1 MLKRSAAIHMT
12 FGAFLVALLFLGF
25 TVAAETGDTSPPLR
39 ARQLTGMKVEDSD
52 GQAAGTIRNL
62 VLEMNTGNLRY
73 VVIGYG
79 GYLGMRTTLKLAP
92 VQVMSAATAKSE
104 TLAINATTPQWN
116 RAPVFKS
123 SNLTAI
129 SERDRAAEITRNF
142 QIPNKDSL
150 KGKDVSLSKTGRDQA
165 PTRPSTQLK
174 FASDIIGT
182 QVVSP
187 KQEKIGEV
195 VDLLVSFGEP
205 RPAIAIIS
213 GGRLFHRDRKYAV
226 PLGTLG
232 RSGSKLMLN
241 TNLNALEHV
250 PAFDQNAWESRGH
263 GSPRIYQYTSP
274 AD

>member
-1 MLKRSAAIHMT
+1 MFGSFLAAVLFSD
-12 FGAFLVALLFLGF
+12 FGA
-25 TVAAETGDTSPPLR
+25 AASDTKNISPPLR
-39 ARQLTGMKVEDSD
+39 VRQLTGMKVEDSD
-52 GQAAGTIRNL
+52 GQVAGKIHNL
-62 VLEMNTGNLRY
+62 VLDMDTGNLRY

-79 GYLGMRTTLKLAP
+79 GYLGVRTTLKLAP
-92 VQVMSAATAKSE
+92 VQVMSTATAKSE

-116 RAPVFKS
+116 RAPVFKN

-129 SERDRAAEITRNF
+129 SERDRAAEIARYF
-142 QIPNKDSL
+142 QIPKKDST

-165 PTRPSTQLK
+165 PTRPPELK

-213 GGRLFHRDRKYAV
+213 SGHLFHHDHKYAV
-226 PLGTLG
+226 PLGALG
-232 RSGSKLMLN
+232 HSGSKLMLN
-241 TNLNALEHV
+241 TNINALQQV
-250 PAFDQNAWESRGH
+250 PSFDQTAWESRGH
-263 GSPRIYQYTSP
+263 GSPRVYQYTSP